1 MTQRREV
8 RVADSFFDELDRQ
21 LGTERGPGGEP
32 SATDFLVMDLP
43 AIVERFSKRFD
54 ELPEAVAGLSA
65 VRMFIGTSALVSAF
79 VVHGLEISDGVV
91 ELVAI
96 EFDL

>member
-8 RVADSFFDELDRQ
+8 RVAESFFEELDSQ
-21 LGTERGPGGEP
+21 LPAERGPGGEP

-43 AIVERFSKRFD
+43 AIVEQFSSRFD
-54 ELPEAVAGLSA
+54 ELPEAVPGLPS
-65 VRMFIGTSALVSAF
+65 VRMFIGTSVLVRAY
-79 VVHGLEISDGVV
+79 VVHGVKLSDGAV
-91 ELVAI
+91 ELVGV